1 MGSRRGVAREISGGR
16 LESKAS
22 QEQKRSKAFKV
33 SIVGFHRC
41 RSKKIDNCDHFNR
54 IGTNSTDD
62 DKRAV
67 PTGPNPLHNR

>member
-1 MGSRRGVAREISGGR
+1 MGSRRGVAREISGGS

-22 QEQKRSKAFKV
+22 PVAV
-33 SIVGFHRC
+33 VGFHRC